1 MPDFQ
6 PDNLTSGPEG
16 TADIFEAVY
25 SQRAIRKFKE
35 DPVSDETLRHVIEA
49 ATKAPSGTN
58 RQPWRFLVIRDSEK
72 RSRIAEMIRVN
83 AENDP
88 GIRDYF
94 TEGAKSDDTGR
105 RLMFTGALSL
115 LNHLDQAPVYII
127 PCLYWDD
134 RQDPPSNNVLTGASI
149 YGAVQNLQLVARAL
163 GLGTVLTTFQAPVL
177 NDLRPYLGIPE
188 NALPCALI
196 PLGYP
201 DANFGPTRRLP
212 VEDVLFWDT
221 WED

>member
-6 PDNLTSGPEG
+6 PENLTSGPEG

-25 SQRAIRKFKE
+25 SQRAIRKFKNE
-35 DPVSDETLRHVIEA
+35 PVSDEILRRVIEA

-58 RQPWRFLVIRDSEK
+58 RQPWRFLVVRDSEK
-72 RSRIAEMIRVN
+72 RSRIAKMIRTN
-83 AENDP
+83 AENNP
-88 GIRDYF
+88 GIREYF
-94 TEGAKSDDTGR
+94 SEGSKSDDTGQ

-115 LNHLDQAPVYII
+115 LNDLDQAPVYII
-127 PCLYWDD
+127 PCLYRDD
-134 RQDPPSNNVLTGASI
+134 GTFSPTDNVLTGSSI

-163 GLGTVLTTFQAPVL
+163 GLGTVLTTFQAPIL
-177 NDLRPYLGIPE
+177 DELRPFLGIPE
-188 NALPCALI
+188 SALPCALI

-212 VEDVLFWDT
+212 VDDVLFWDS